1 MSSPPDRDAFLRDVL
16 TGLSAIPKT
25 LKPKWFYDAEG
36 SRLFEAI
43 TETPEYYPT
52 RTETALLRSLA
63 ADLAPLVPADAALV
77 EFGSGSS
84 TKTRILLDALPQ
96 LGLYVPIDISPEPL
110 AESAEALRRDYPG
123 LEVAPLEADFMRA
136 VDLPAQAA
144 GRTRVG
150 FFPGSTIGNF
160 TPLEARDFLRAART
174 LLGEG
179 SLFLVGFDLV
189 KSPAV
194 LEAAYDD
201 AAGVTASF
209 DKNLL
214 VRINRELDGDF
225 DVEAF
230 DHQSRWN
237 AECDRVEAHLVA
249 RSPQIVRVDGHRFQL
264 AAGESIHTENAHK
277 FTPPLIDRLAE
288 AGGWRVERLWTSPPP
303 AFAEALL
310 RAI

>member
-1 MSSPPDRDAFLRDVL
+1 MSAPDRDAFLQDVL
-16 TGLSAIPKT
+16 EGLARTPKA

-36 SRLFEAI
+36 SRLFEEI
-43 TETPEYYPT
+43 TRTPEYYPT
-52 RTETALLRSLA
+52 RTETALLLSLVEE
-63 ADLAPLVPADAALV
+63 LSPLVPADAALV
-77 EFGSGSS
+77 EFGSGSA

-96 LGLYVPIDISPEPL
+96 LGLYIPIDISPEPL
-110 AESAEALRRDYPG
+110 AESAKALRQDYPG
-123 LEVAPLEADFMRA
+123 LQVAPLEADFMQA
-136 VDLPAQAA
+136 VDLPAQAR

-160 TPLEARDFLRAART
+160 TPLEAREFLRAARA
-174 LLGEG
+174 LLGDG
-179 SLFLVGFDLV
+179 AMFLVGFDLV
-189 KSPAV
+189 KSSAV

-201 AAGVTASF
+201 AGGVTAAF

-214 VRINRELDGDF
+214 TRINRELGGDF
-225 DVEAF
+225 DLDAF

-237 AECDRVEAHLVA
+237 AERGRVEAHLVA
-249 RSPQIVRVDGHRFQL
+249 RSPQAIQVDGRRFAM

-277 FTPPLIDRLAE
+277 FTPELIEGLAE

-310 RAI
+310 RAA